1 LCHIRD
7 RRRKMEKVYN
17 KLVRDNIPE
26 IIEKDGKESV
36 IEIMDEDEFLE
47 ELNKKLVEETNEYIE
62 EIADILEVIHG
73 ILKAKGVSFEE
84 VERIRMQKK
93 QKRGGFEKKIKLV
106 KVIE

>member
-1 LCHIRD
+1 
-7 RRRKMEKVYN
+7 MEKIYN

-26 IIEKDGKESV
+26 IIEKAGKESV

-47 ELNKKLVEETNEYIE
+47 ELNKKLIEETKEYIEDENIE
-62 EIADILEVIHG
+62 EIADILEVIYG

-84 VERIRMQKK
+84 IEKIRLEKK
-93 QKRGGFEKKIKLV
+93 HQRGGFEEKIKLV

>member
-1 LCHIRD
+1 
-7 RRRKMEKVYN
+7 MEKVYN

>member
-1 LCHIRD
+1 
-7 RRRKMEKVYN
+7 MEKVYN

-62 EIADILEVIHG
+62 DEDIEEIADILEVIHG